1 MSFSITRMPVFRLE
15 IDPGFLLSM
24 LLLAQQSCTCKD
36 MAFAC
41 VFACVMLDVAHILYF
56 WFTLT
61 NLTKSYVTWAQLQ
74 NIHNCCYALH
84 LSWDW
89 TCPSRVQKVTQI
101 FPENTPSELE
111 QTLAQLIPSPK
122 KARYCTDHLVP
133 IFKNHGGTPWHC
145 IVGKLAAGLDILF
158 PKDFGKSWVQSIACK
173 PSKRTYSWNRCG
185 HCWRKRMLVSPVQW
199 WHWRESKWSDCSAHA
214 ILWFWGVLPHDLR
227 FKKKLY
233 KSKYEI
239 KS

>member
-1 MSFSITRMPVFRLE
+1 MERSIKRTSLCRMSFSITRMPVFRLE
-15 IDPGFLLSM
+15 IDPGFLFSM

-41 VFACVMLDVAHILYF
+41 VFACVMLDVARILYF

-89 TCPSRVQKVTQI
+89 TCPNRVQKVTQI
-101 FPENTPSELE
+101 FPKNTPSELE

-122 KARYCTDHLVP
+122 KARYRP
-133 IFKNHGGTPWHC
+133 PGANFQKPWRDA
-145 IVGKLAAGLDILF
+145 VAL
-158 PKDFGKSWVQSIACK
+158 
-173 PSKRTYSWNRCG
+173 
-185 HCWRKRMLVSPVQW
+185 HCWEACCWSWHSVS
-199 WHWRESKWSDCSAHA
+199 KG
-214 ILWFWGVLPHDLR
+214 LW
-227 FKKKLY
+227 
-233 KSKYEI
+233 
-239 KS
+239 